1 MGMKFGPVK
10 EAIKDFLIL
19 FIQSLA
25 KFLPWISGL
34 RTAGIPQEKTF
45 SCYPYNPLQAKYP

>member
-10 EAIKDFLIL
+10 EAIKNFLIL

-34 RTAGIPQEKTF
+34 RTAGIPPGEDF
-45 SCYPYNPLQAKYP
+45 LLLSLQSSSG